1 MWFYDNLELVV
12 GGIFVSGVAMHFA
25 GRWRDRRRYLRLR
38 RAYTDAIR
46 EARDGGAEP
55 ANVVRAAELHR
66 AFMNSWMPGWL
77 EGFGR
82 CVRTWLKVCAAFAL
96 LAFFLKG
103 PIERREEDFKRRQAR
118 ATPSRPPPG
127 PTAHPTTGE

>member
-38 RAYTDAIR
+38 RACVDSVNGAR
-46 EARDGGAEP
+46 EADHAP
-55 ANVVRAAELHR
+55 DAVVREAELYR
-66 AFMNSWMPGWL
+66 AFMNSWMPGWF

-82 CVRTWLKVCAAFAL
+82 CVSTSLKVCAAFTL

-103 PIERREEDFKRRQAR
+103 PIERGEEEYARRQAR
-118 ATPSRPPPG
+118 VATMAKARVAGGAPQR
-127 PTAHPTTGE
+127 